1 MTAGCRMNVFK
12 TFSIAL
18 QLHFQG
24 CNNLEI
30 NGITS
35 FDSPEKPY
43 LNPRLQTMVGYWII
57 KKKKKVI
64 APRDSP
70 NTDGIDISTST
81 DVEIYDIIVGT
92 GTELDISPFRIT
104 KFPVSNRDDCVAS
117 NCGSININIKRM
129 QCGPGHGIRYIF
141 D

>member
-1 MTAGCRMNVFK
+1 M
-12 TFSIAL
+12 
-18 QLHFQG
+18 HFQG

-43 LNPRLQTMVGYWII
+43 LNPRLQTSEITQI
-57 KKKKKVI
+57 KVI

-70 NTDGIDISTST
+70 NTDGIDISRST

-104 KFPVSNRDDCVAS
+104 KFPVSN
-117 NCGSININIKRM
+117 
-129 QCGPGHGIRYIF
+129 GIICLF
-141 D
+141 VLHVETLQEMIV

>member
-43 LNPRLQTMVGYWII
+43 LNPRLQTSEITQI
-57 KKKKKVI
+57 KVI
-64 APRDSP
+64 APNRASP

>member
-1 MTAGCRMNVFK
+1 MN
-12 TFSIAL
+12 

-43 LNPRLQTMVGYWII
+43 LNPRLQTSEITQI
-57 KKKKKVI
+57 KVI

-70 NTDGIDISTST
+70 NTDGIDISRST

-92 GTELDISPFRIT
+92 G
-104 KFPVSNRDDCVAS
+104 DDCVAL
-117 NCGSININIKRM
+117 NCGSININITRM
-129 QCGPGHGIRYIF
+129 QCGPGHGISVGKDGEEAIVENVQVTN
-141 D
+141 